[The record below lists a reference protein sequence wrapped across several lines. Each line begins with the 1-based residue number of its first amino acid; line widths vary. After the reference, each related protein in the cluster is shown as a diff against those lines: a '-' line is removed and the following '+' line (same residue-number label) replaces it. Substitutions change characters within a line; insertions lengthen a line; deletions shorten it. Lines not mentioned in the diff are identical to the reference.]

1 MELTNKVKV
10 IPSKKINQKD
20 IIWNVQY
27 ELIEIMAYI
36 FTIQTF
42 SNIQYYNEMKDV

>member
-1 MELTNKVKV
+1 MELTNRVKE

-20 IIWNVQY
+20 IIWNVKD
-27 ELIEIMAYI
+27 EIVEIMAYI

-42 SNIQYYNEMKDV
+42 SNI